1 MISFSPSCE
10 EYSTVLPSQTF
21 GIIFNNEVMFW
32 IRLVNVRGISNWV
45 SEEILE
51 WIRFAISRSVIGLVK
66 SRYFLT
72 NYMQIN
78 RYSFLGFM
86 SSLHWPPLTH
96 TFALIG
102 YCSRQGFGWTTH
114 RQCTRS
120 SMIKIWSRTRDEI
133 TSLFVISDN
142 SDKLTNDT
150 FRVTKSEP
158 RFRKL
163 SNDYA

>member
-1 MISFSPSCE
+1 MLLDINVVNNNNSFSVNCSSSISEWIFFMRNNVLKHLNFLHDLIFTVQSCE

-96 TFALIG
+96 TFVLIG
-102 YCSRQGFGWTTH
+102 YCSR
-114 RQCTRS
+114 
-120 SMIKIWSRTRDEI
+120 
-133 TSLFVISDN
+133 
-142 SDKLTNDT
+142 
-150 FRVTKSEP
+150 
-158 RFRKL
+158 
-163 SNDYA
+163 